1 MRYEGIGAAIED
13 AGYAVEGWDG
23 CIREGWGLI
32 EGAGYCDEG
41 WHYRPKN
48 DD

>member
-1 MRYEGIGAAIED
+1 MDTDASIEGWNGCAR
-13 AGYAVEGWDG
+13 EGWDG

-32 EGAGYCDEG
+32 EGAGYAVEG